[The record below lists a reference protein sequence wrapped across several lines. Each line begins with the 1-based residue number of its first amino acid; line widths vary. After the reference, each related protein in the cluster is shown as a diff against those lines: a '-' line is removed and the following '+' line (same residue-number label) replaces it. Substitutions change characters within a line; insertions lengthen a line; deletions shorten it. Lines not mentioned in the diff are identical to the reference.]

1 MRVSNYCE
9 HNKEVSQDDSYV
21 EHKEEPKEEK
31 KKCIFHEFESLISTN
46 SDTIESFTS
55 SIDSISREEAEIV

>member
-9 HNKEVSQDDSYV
+9 HNKEISQDDSYV

-31 KKCIFHEFESLISTN
+31 KNAFSMNLKVWLVQIQIP
-46 SDTIESFTS
+46 
-55 SIDSISREEAEIV
+55 